1 MSLRDLRPSVHAV
14 GLGAQSVRARRDRR
28 ATIGVESMEGLALLS
43 MVSLVSA
50 SGGLRGVIE
59 DPNEAMPIRGVEDPT
74 RPCPSDRTRTR
85 TWSCPSTR
93 LRIPISDGM
102 TAEAVPMPILQ
113 GHPTDRETEP

>member
-28 ATIGVESMEGLALLS
+28 ATIGVESMEGRASLS

-59 DPNEAMPIRGVEDPT
+59 DPNEAMPIRGVEDPNQAVSI
-74 RPCPSDRTRTR
+74 RPYEDPN
-85 TWSCPSTR
+85 
-93 LRIPISDGM
+93 L
-102 TAEAVPMPILQ
+102 VMPI
-113 GHPTDRETEP
+113 HEIEDPDI